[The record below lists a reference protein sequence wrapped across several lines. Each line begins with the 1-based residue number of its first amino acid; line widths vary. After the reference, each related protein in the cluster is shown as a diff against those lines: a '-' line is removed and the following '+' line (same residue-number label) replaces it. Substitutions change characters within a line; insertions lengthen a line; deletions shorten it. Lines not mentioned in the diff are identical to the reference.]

1 MSMLKQIILLT
12 VVVAIV
18 GVLLLMVVINRRG
31 QDVDGTDYHAVA
43 EHFIRKNPIIARE
56 LGRVSRISQVGD
68 GGSAGVSHNVYRIT
82 GSDLSGVCYVSL
94 TREDDNTWYVSNAH
108 LSVEGRDLKLPV
120 RGSGKGRKI
129 KVFG

>member
-1 MSMLKQIILLT
+1 MSIIKQIILLT
-12 VVVAIV
+12 VIVAIT
-18 GVLLLMVVINRRG
+18 GALLMLVVINRHG
-31 QDVDGTDYHAVA
+31 QDVVETDYRAVA
-43 EHFIRKNPIIARE
+43 EHFIRENPIIARE

-82 GSDLSGVCYVSL
+82 GSELSGVCYVSL
-94 TREDDNTWYVSNAH
+94 TRQDDNTWYVSNAH